1 MTAAGTS
8 IVFIYVCLAAW
19 KFAKR
24 ENNGKMQAFGILGAI
39 CGLIFLLLLVI
50 PGTASSLYMQSWV
63 CLIVW
68 AVLGVIFYLVKRK
81 DYLAE

>member
-1 MTAAGTS
+1 
-8 IVFIYVCLAAW
+8 
-19 KFAKR
+19 
-24 ENNGKMQAFGILGAI
+24 MQAFGILGAI